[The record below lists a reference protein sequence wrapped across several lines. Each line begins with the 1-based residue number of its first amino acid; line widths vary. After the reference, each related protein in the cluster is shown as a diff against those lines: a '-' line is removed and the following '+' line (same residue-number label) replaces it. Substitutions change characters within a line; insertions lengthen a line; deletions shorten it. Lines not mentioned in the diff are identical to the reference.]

1 MSSKGPMP
9 LEVVLHFPVRTYD
22 IDFAGVV
29 SNIVYI
35 RWLED
40 LRLAILEKYYPL
52 ERFLETGVA
61 PTLVET
67 HIRYIRQVTIHDKPV
82 GRMWISMMRKLKFG
96 FHGEISVDGE
106 TVVIA
111 DQVGC
116 LLKMSDQKPV
126 VMPDELVNSYR
137 EHVKKL

>member
-1 MSSKGPMP
+1 MNSNEPRP

-40 LRLAILEKYYPL
+40 LRLTILERHYPL
-52 ERFLETGVA
+52 ERFLEAGVA
-61 PTLVET
+61 PTLIET
-67 HIRYIRQVTIHDKPV
+67 HIRYIRPVTIHDRPV
-82 GRMWISMMRKLKFG
+82 GRMWMSMMRKLKFG
-96 FHGEISVDGE
+96 FHGEISVNGE
-106 TVVIA
+106 IAVTA

-116 LLKMSDQKPV
+116 LLDMSDQKPV
-126 VMPDELVNSYR
+126 VMPDELVNQYR
-137 EHVKKL
+137 DHVKNF